1 MNNLKQADVTRRNLI
16 EAAIDLL
23 IERGVARVTFVE
35 VARKAGLTRGAVHHH
50 FADRIALLD
59 AIIDHIGVQLLE
71 KVRASALGALPP
83 DEPRKLIDMID
94 FAWEQLN
101 SREFHAYQQILV
113 GLGAE
118 RENATHIAAKMR
130 GITTA
135 WTNTANRVTHNDKH
149 PALARVMLAAISGAA
164 SIRSTVGA
172 PEEDPEFEAF
182 LNEVRSLIALAEAD
196 R

>member
-50 FADRIALLD
+50 FADRTALLE
-59 AIIDHIGVQLLE
+59 AIIDHIGVQLIE
-71 KVRASALGALPP
+71 KVRASALGKLPP
-83 DEPRKLIDMID
+83 DQPRQLIDLID
-94 FAWEQLN
+94 FTWQQLN
-101 SREFHAYQQILV
+101 SREFQAYQQMLM

-118 RENATHIAAKMR
+118 GDQAKPLAARMR
-130 GITTA
+130 GITSVWA
-135 WTNTANRVTHNDKH
+135 NTANRVTHNDKH
-149 PALARVMLAAISGAA
+149 PALARVMLAALSGAA